1 LASSCTVY
9 YAAPPGAPMRGQTIT
24 ASYGGDN
31 THQGSTG
38 SATLK

>member
-1 LASSCTVY
+1 VTYRPLAGI
-9 YAAPPGAPMRGQTIT
+9 PFNNQTIT

-38 SATLK
+38 STKLR